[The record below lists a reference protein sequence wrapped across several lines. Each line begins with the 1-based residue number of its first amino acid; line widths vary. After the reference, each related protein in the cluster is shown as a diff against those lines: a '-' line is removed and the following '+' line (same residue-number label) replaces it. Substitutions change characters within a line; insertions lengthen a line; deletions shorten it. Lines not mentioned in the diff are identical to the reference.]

1 MNRENIMSISKVSL
15 ESGIKSDIKPNIL
28 LEPIHKTMLEDTNNV
43 DTNFTNDFT
52 EQVLT
57 KNSNLQRE
65 NALLLKKIEELEI
78 RLKKY
83 TNGDNHKRYYEKNK
97 NKIKE
102 TGTAYLQKL
111 KVENP
116 DKLKE
121 YSHNA
126 YQRKKLKKQ
135 QEEEEKKKAEENVI
149 CGENNLS

>member
-1 MNRENIMSISKVSL
+1 MSIQPHVSL
-15 ESGIKSDIKPNIL
+15 ESGNAPNTNIFF
-28 LEPIHKTMLEDTNNV
+28 EPIHKTILDDTNV
-43 DTNFTNDFT
+43 DTNYNTDFT
-52 EQVLT
+52 EQVLV
-57 KNSNLQRE
+57 KNNELLRE
-65 NALLLKKIEELEI
+65 NALLLKRIEELET

-83 TNGDNHKRYYEKNK
+83 TNGENHKRYYEKNK

-111 KVENP
+111 KAENP

-135 QEEEEKKKAEENVI
+135 QEEEEKILQNMQ
-149 CGENNLS
+149 